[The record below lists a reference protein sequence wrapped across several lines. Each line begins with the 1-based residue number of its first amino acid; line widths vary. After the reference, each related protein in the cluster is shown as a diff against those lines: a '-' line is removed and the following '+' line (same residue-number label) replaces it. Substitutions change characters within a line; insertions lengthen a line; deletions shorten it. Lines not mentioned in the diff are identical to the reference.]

1 MGVAIAGSGL
11 ISVFGD
17 LQQTWEKL
25 VAGQFI
31 SDHAKA
37 DRGVVELAQDA
48 ARQAVGEAGGNE
60 QQIKTAGLGLG
71 ARKGKG
77 GDWLGGGGGGPTGVG
92 AGAGG
97 VGGTTWAGL
106 T

>member
-1 MGVAIAGSGL
+1 MISDLRFPICDLEESPHPENLPEHRDREGMGIAIAGSGL

-17 LQQTWEKL
+17 LQLTWEKL

-48 ARQAVGEAGGNE
+48 AHTIVRSLEVE
-60 QQIKTAGLGLG
+60 
-71 ARKGKG
+71 
-77 GDWLGGGGGGPTGVG
+77 
-92 AGAGG
+92 
-97 VGGTTWAGL
+97 
-106 T
+106 